1 MLGGLDP
8 KKMQAMMRQMGIK
21 QEDVGAERVII
32 EKENSK
38 IIIEPA
44 NVQKIIMQGQES
56 WQITGNSREE
66 TKENEINEADIQM
79 VVEKSGVSK
88 ENARKALE
96 GSDGDIAAAILKL
109 GE

>member
-109 GE
+109 GG